1 MRLLLL
7 LFVVEDFLWQQVM
20 VDVGEDDRLA
30 SGFFPI
36 SLSKPT
42 LCDNKNAFFFCLAL
56 IKTNSIWL
64 CYQSML
70 KLEIILLFFK
80 KDEKQC

>member
-42 LCDNKNAFFFCLAL
+42 LCDNKNAFF
-56 IKTNSIWL
+56 
-64 CYQSML
+64 
-70 KLEIILLFFK
+70 LLGI
-80 KDEKQC
+80 D